1 MEYKDLERVNNEI
14 KKTDIKGKQYAG
26 VSERVLA
33 FRKLNP
39 NGKIITEII
48 DKTDNTVTIKAT
60 IYSESEKELATG
72 YASEVKKGLV
82 NSVSML
88 ENCET
93 SAIGRALGFCGFGVD
108 NGIASEQDMAK
119 VEEYKLKDKKEEIYI
134 NMFISYEEAV
144 KIVKIA
150 INELCRKQGIVV
162 TDLSSVVNRELW
174 TTLEE
179 LNLQQLKRLEVELS
193 QINNKTH
200 KWHNELYNQNSK
212 IKTVVPENQE
222 VIYKSS
228 SYMFGQEA
236 LKQAGDDE
244 LLKQKIID
252 SYLELGTDIIKVIE

>member
-1 MEYKDLERVNNEI
+1 MEYKDIEKVNLEI
-14 KKTDIKGKQYAG
+14 KKTDIKGKEYAG
-26 VSERVLA
+26 VSERILA

-39 NGKIITEII
+39 NGKIITDII
-48 DKTDNTVTIKAT
+48 DRTESEVTIKAT
-60 IYSESEKELATG
+60 IYDENEKKLSTG

-93 SAIGRALGFCGFGVD
+93 SAIGRALGFCGFGID
-108 NGIASEQDMAK
+108 NGIASDQDMQK
-119 VEEYKLKDKKEEIYI
+119 VEEYKQRNKKEEIYT
-134 NMFISYEEAV
+134 NMFISYDEAV

-162 TDLSSVVNRELW
+162 TDLSSLMNKELW

-193 QINNKTH
+193 KINNVTH
-200 KWHNELYNQNSK
+200 KWHELYNQNSK
-212 IKTVVPENQE
+212 IKNVVPKNQE
-222 VIYKSS
+222 VIYRSS

-236 LKQAGDDE
+236 LKQAKDDE

-252 SYLELGTDIIKVIE
+252 TYLELGTDLTKTVE

>member
-1 MEYKDLERVNNEI
+1 MEYKDIEKVNQEI
-14 KKTDIKGKQYAG
+14 KKTDIKGKQYAE
-26 VSERVLA
+26 VSERILA

-39 NGKIITEII
+39 NGRIITEIV
-48 DKTDNTVTIKAT
+48 DKTENDVTIKAT
-60 IYSESEKELATG
+60 IYDENEKELATG

-82 NSVSML
+82 NSISML

-93 SAIGRALGFCGFGVD
+93 SAIGRALGFCGFGID
-108 NGIASEQDMAK
+108 NGIASGQDMQK
-119 VEEYKLKDKKEEIYI
+119 VEEFKKKNRKEEIYT
-134 NMFISYEEAV
+134 NMFISYDEAV
-144 KIVKIA
+144 KIVKIS

-162 TDLSSVVNRELW
+162 TDLSSLMNKELW

-193 QINNKTH
+193 KINNTTH
-200 KWHNELYNQNSK
+200 KWHELYNQNSK
-212 IKTVVPENQE
+212 IKNVVPENQE

-236 LKQAGDDE
+236 LKQAKDDE

-252 SYLELGTDIIKVIE
+252 TYLELGTDLSKTIE